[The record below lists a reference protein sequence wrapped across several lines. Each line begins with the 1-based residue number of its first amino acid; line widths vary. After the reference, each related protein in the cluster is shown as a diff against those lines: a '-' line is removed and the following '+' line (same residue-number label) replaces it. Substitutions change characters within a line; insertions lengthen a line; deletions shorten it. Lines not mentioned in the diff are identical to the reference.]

1 MMSNIQIS
9 CTCKNKNIF
18 LSPPF
23 AYEPH
28 PVKNNPTKYARQEEE
43 HKHIAQSILFRSLQ
57 KNHAHNLS
65 PINQHRDGSENSETK
80 PYSLWAPQ
88 WWHKRW
94 DAHCSTQETTLAWSP
109 SPRHN
114 TSPWS
119 RTQGRTRTLQRLRLA
134 AISWMSAWSARS
146 VACISRSGRT
156 HWTLRSAQAHTWIF
170 QIWVMNLCMA
180 LAKKLL
186 NFFRD

>member
-57 KNHAHNLS
+57 KIMHTTWAQSTNREMVQKIQRPNL
-65 PINQHRDGSENSETK
+65 I
-80 PYSLWAPQ
+80 A
-88 WWHKRW
+88 
-94 DAHCSTQETTLAWSP
+94 
-109 SPRHN
+109 
-114 TSPWS
+114 
-119 RTQGRTRTLQRLRLA
+119 
-134 AISWMSAWSARS
+134 
-146 VACISRSGRT
+146 SGRLSDDT
-156 HWTLRSAQAHTWIF
+156 NGEMPIAQP
-170 QIWVMNLCMA
+170 
-180 LAKKLL
+180 KK
-186 NFFRD
+186 RR